1 MRTLAAYSIKGG
13 VGKTSTAVNVA
24 HLAARDGLRTLV
36 WDLDPQGAATYLLGV
51 KPRVKGGS
59 AALVSRRRSLD
70 DAIKGSEHAGLD
82 VLPADFSYRNL
93 DLQLEDAKRPTRQ
106 LRRLLE
112 PLAGNYD
119 LVVLDC
125 APSISMVSEN
135 VFAAADLLLVPV
147 LPTAL
152 SLRPLEQLT
161 DFIAEMD
168 KPRPA
173 VRAFFSMVDR
183 RKKLHREVV
192 DGARTGRTFLQTA
205 VPADSLVERM
215 ALTRRPVVLSDPSS
229 RSALAYRKLW
239 RECLPL
245 LGLPTA

>member
-13 VGKTSTAVNVA
+13 VGKTSAAVNLA
-24 HLAARDGLRTLV
+24 HLAAGDGLRTLV

-59 AALVSRRRSLD
+59 AALVSGRRSLE
-70 DAIKGSEHAGLD
+70 DAIRSSEHDRLA

-112 PLAGNYD
+112 PLADDYD

-161 DFIAEMD
+161 DFVAEMD

-183 RKKLHREVV
+183 RKRLHREVV
-192 DGARTGRTFLQTA
+192 SEAPAGKTFLQTS

-215 ALTRRPVVLSDPSS
+215 AVTRRPVVLSNPTS
-229 RSALAYRKLW
+229 RSALAYRMLW

-245 LGLPTA
+245 LRLPRV